1 MHKIVLKMMIIS
13 IESSEINVFSESYV
27 SPVLTT
33 TLTVCRRNRGDPSSV
48 YMVRYKYYKKT
59 KSFWFG
65 LEPSTYRSRYK
76 CIPYN
81 NRYVQ
86 NFIQIG

>member
-48 YMVRYKYYKKT
+48 YMVRYKYYKKN
-59 KSFWFG
+59 KVVLVWPG
-65 LEPSTYRSRYK
+65 AVHVP
-76 CIPYN
+76 IA
-81 NRYVQ
+81 V
-86 NFIQIG
+86 